1 MHTTIYPKYTNY
13 SYKLIIQ
20 RPKLIHTMNKQK
32 LNVTNIDSISSIKS
46 EWPQIV
52 EYTERANKML
62 LPKIFQNSSDKI
74 HILLKLMQLATEMY
88 LMYSNKMLVIS

>member
-1 MHTTIYPKYTNY
+1 
-13 SYKLIIQ
+13 
-20 RPKLIHTMNKQK
+20 MNKQK